1 MKLLIKTD
9 MFTGN
14 PKYGQFMERWGD
26 GKPGNGHIPD
36 WTPTYYNPD
45 DVPVPYYLQVF
56 ALLFFNFSGLR
67 T

>member
-1 MKLLIKTD
+1 

-36 WTPTYYNPD
+36 WTPTYYNPA

>member
-1 MKLLIKTD
+1 MYINFIYKTGD
-9 MFTGN
+9 

-36 WTPTYYNPD
+36 WTPSYYNLA

-56 ALLFFNFSGLR
+56 ILYFYTLKYV
-67 T
+67 